1 MIKATKQIIFR
12 WILSFFSVLMLMMVS
27 CGTEP
32 VRAPS
37 TNHFRV
43 MDDSVITYNK
53 GIVTTED
60 RQIGDF
66 ISRYKWNMKTSPTG
80 LRYLIYKTSNG
91 KQAVKGQMVTIN
103 YTARLLNGDLA
114 YSSMEEGPKTFQVGH
129 SDVERGLDEGIL
141 LLRVGER
148 AKFILPS
155 HLAFGVLGD
164 QNRIPQNA
172 TLVYD
177 VELIKIK

>member
-1 MIKATKQIIFR
+1 MIKTTTQIISR
-12 WILSFFSVLMLMMVS
+12 WIIVSFTLLMLLLTS

-32 VRAPS
+32 VKAPS
-37 TNHFRV
+37 TSHFKV

-53 GIVTTED
+53 GIVTEED
-60 RQIGDF
+60 RQIEDF
-66 ISRYKWNMKTSPTG
+66 ISRYRWNMETSPTG
-80 LRYLIYKTSNG
+80 LRYMIYKTTNG
-91 KQAVKGQMVTIN
+91 KKPVKRQIVSIN
-103 YTARLLNGDLA
+103 YILRLLNGNLV
-114 YSSMEEGPKTFQVGH
+114 YSSREDGPKKFQVGH

-177 VELIKIK
+177 VELVEIK